1 LTVPV
6 VHSDALV
13 VGAGSAGSIVA
24 AMLSSDPA
32 YTVTVLESGPGL
44 EDPVVAAQTAD
55 ATSLPI
61 GSDSRLVRR
70 YRAEL
75 ISRADNAVTIVRGAT
90 FGGSGAVN
98 GGYFCRGLPADFTGY
113 PAGWAWPQL
122 LESYRAVETDLDFQG
137 PQHGDAGP
145 IPVRRVREM
154 CDGAKR
160 FNDAAQR
167 AGFDWIDD
175 LNDATL
181 TTRSGA
187 GAVPLNITADG
198 VRTGPGMAYLRP
210 ALSRDNLTVLTQ
222 TRAVRVAIEAERAI
236 AVQAIGELGPI
247 TLTADRIV
255 LCAGAIGSAHLLMLS
270 GVGEEAM
277 LRDAGVAVRAAL
289 PVGAH
294 CADHPEWLVPAEWP
308 GTPGRPVLETVLHH
322 ENLEIR
328 PYTSGFASMVGETE
342 ALDQPQI
349 GVALMTPRAR
359 GRISLVSADSQV
371 PPRIE
376 HRYDTEPED
385 LAALRRG
392 VDLVEQIVAVKGVGA
407 EPRWSTSQHL
417 CGSAPIGAE
426 GDQAAVLDEQCR
438 VRGID
443 GLWVIDGSAL
453 PRITSRGPHATI
465 AMLAHRA
472 ATLLC
477 GQDRGR

>member
-1 LTVPV
+1 MTVPV

-24 AMLSSDPA
+24 ATLSSDPSC
-32 YTVTVLESGPGL
+32 TVTVVESGPGL
-44 EDPVVAAQTAD
+44 GDPVVAAQTAD
-55 ATSLPI
+55 AMTLPI
-61 GSDSRLVRR
+61 GPASRLVHR

-98 GGYFCRGLPADFTGY
+98 GGYFCRGLPADFAGY

-122 LESYRAVETDLDFQG
+122 LESFRAVETDLDFHG
-137 PQHGDAGP
+137 PQHGDTGP
-145 IPVRRVREM
+145 IPVRRTREM
-154 CDGAKR
+154 CDSTKR
-160 FNDAAQR
+160 FNDSVQR
-167 AGFDWIDD
+167 SGFGWIDD

-187 GAVPLNITADG
+187 GAVPLNVTVEG

-210 ALSRDNLTVLTQ
+210 ALSRENLTVLTQ
-222 TRAVRVAIEAERAI
+222 TRAVRVTIEADRAI
-236 AVQAIGELGPI
+236 AVEAIGEQGPI

-270 GVGEEAM
+270 GVGGEVM
-277 LRDAGVAVRAAL
+277 LRDAGVAVKAAL

-294 CADHPEWLVPAEWP
+294 CADHPEWLVAAPWP
-308 GTPGRPVLETVLHH
+308 GTPGRPVLEAVLHH
-322 ENLEIR
+322 EDVEIR
-328 PYTSGFASMVGETE
+328 PYTAGFAAMVGEVDTP
-342 ALDQPQI
+342 DQPQI

-359 GRISLVSADSQV
+359 GRISLVSADPHV

-376 HRYDTEPED
+376 HRYDTEPAD
-385 LAALRRG
+385 MAALRRG
-392 VDLVEQIVAVKGVGA
+392 VDLVDQIVGVKDVGA

-417 CGSAPIGAE
+417 CGSAPIG
-426 GDQAAVLDEQCR
+426 GDGDRDAVLDAQCR
-438 VRGID
+438 VRGVD

-472 ATLLC
+472 AVLLC
-477 GQDRGR
+477 GQDRSR

>member
-1 LTVPV
+1 MAVPV

-32 YTVTVLESGPGL
+32 YKVTVLESGPGL
-44 EDPVVAAQTAD
+44 ADPVVAAQIAD
-55 ATSLPI
+55 AMTLPI
-61 GSDSRLVRR
+61 GPTSRLVRR

-75 ISRADNAVTIVRGAT
+75 ISGGDNAVTIVRGAT

-98 GGYFCRGLPADFTGY
+98 GGYFCRGLPADFAGY
-113 PAGWAWPQL
+113 PAGWAWPQV
-122 LESYRAVETDLDFQG
+122 LESFRAVETDLDFQG

-154 CDGAKR
+154 CDSAKR
-160 FNDAAQR
+160 FNDAVQR
-167 AGFDWIDD
+167 SGFGWIDD

-181 TTRSGA
+181 ATQSGA
-187 GAVPLNITADG
+187 GAVPLNVTADG
-198 VRTGPGMAYLRP
+198 VRTGPGMAFLRP
-210 ALSRDNLTVLTQ
+210 ALARDNLTVLTQ
-222 TRAVRVAIEAERAI
+222 TRAIRVAIEADRAV
-236 AVQAIGELGPI
+236 AVQAIGEQGPI

-255 LCAGAIGSAHLLMLS
+255 LCAGAIGSAQLLMLS

-294 CADHPEWLVPAEWP
+294 CADHPEWLVTAEWP

-328 PYTSGFASMVGETE
+328 PYTSGFASMVGET
-342 ALDQPQI
+342 ADFDQPQI

-359 GRISLVSADSQV
+359 GRISLVSADPQV

-376 HRYDTEPED
+376 YRYDSEPED

-392 VDLVEQIVAVKGVGA
+392 VELVEQIVAVKGVGA

-417 CGSAPIGAE
+417 CGSAPIGGG
-426 GDQAAVLDEQCR
+426 GDQAAVLDGQCR

-472 ATLLC
+472 VTLLC
-477 GQDRGR
+477 GQDRSR

>member
-1 LTVPV
+1 MTVPV

-24 AMLSSDPA
+24 AMLSSDPSCA
-32 YTVTVLESGPGL
+32 VTVIEAGPGL
-44 EDPVVAAQTAD
+44 EDPVLAAQTAD
-55 ATSLPI
+55 ALTLPI
-61 GSDSRLVRR
+61 GPASRLVRR

-75 ISRADNAVTIVRGAT
+75 ISRADNALTIVRGAT
-90 FGGSGAVN
+90 VGGSGAVN
-98 GGYFCRGLPADFTGY
+98 GGYFCRGLPGDFAGY

-122 LESYRAVETDLDFQG
+122 LESFRAVETDLDFRG

-145 IPVRRVREM
+145 IPVRRTHEM
-154 CDGAKR
+154 CDNTKR
-160 FNDAAQR
+160 FNDAVQR
-167 AGFDWIDD
+167 AGFGWIDD

-181 TTRSGA
+181 TTQAGV
-187 GAVPLNITADG
+187 GAVPLNVTEDG
-198 VRTGPGMAYLRP
+198 VRTGPGVAYLRP
-210 ALSRDNLTVLTQ
+210 ALSRDNLTVLAQ
-222 TRAVRVAIEAERAI
+222 TRAVRVAIEAGRAI
-236 AVQAIGELGPI
+236 AVEAIGEQGPMM
-247 TLTADRIV
+247 LAADRIV

-270 GVGEEAM
+270 GVGEETM

-294 CADHPEWLVPAEWP
+294 CADHPEWLVAADWP

-322 ENLEIR
+322 EDLEIR
-328 PYTSGFASMVGETE
+328 PYTAGFATMVGETD
-342 ALDQPQI
+342 APDQPQI

-359 GRISLVSADSQV
+359 GRISLISGDPQIA
-371 PPRIE
+371 PRIE

-385 LAALRRG
+385 LVALRRG
-392 VDLVEQIVAVKGVGA
+392 VDLVKQILALRGVGG

-417 CGSAPIGAE
+417 CGSAPIGAD
-426 GDQAAVLDEQCR
+426 GDQAAVLDAQCR

-472 ATLLC
+472 ATLLS
-477 GQDRGR
+477 GQGRSR

>member
-1 LTVPV
+1 MTVPV

-24 AMLSSDPA
+24 AMLSSDPS

-44 EDPVVAAQTAD
+44 QDPVLAAQAAD
-55 ATSLPI
+55 ALTLPI
-61 GSDSRLVRR
+61 GPASRLVHR

-75 ISRADNAVTIVRGAT
+75 ISGAGNALTIVRGAAV
-90 FGGSGAVN
+90 GGSGAVN
-98 GGYFCRGLPADFTGY
+98 GGYFCRGLPADFAGY
-113 PAGWAWPQL
+113 PAGWAWEQL
-122 LESYRAVETDLDFQG
+122 LESFRAVETDLDFQG

-145 IPVRRVREM
+145 IPVRRTREM
-154 CDGAKR
+154 CDNTKR
-160 FNDAAQR
+160 FNDAVQR

-181 TTRSGA
+181 TTKYGA

-198 VRTGPGMAYLRP
+198 VRAGPGIAYLRP

-222 TRAVRVAIEAERAI
+222 TRAVRIAIEAGRAI
-236 AVQAIGELGPI
+236 AVEAIGDQGPL

-270 GVGEEAM
+270 GVGEETM

-294 CADHPEWLVPAEWP
+294 CADHPEWLVAAEWP
-308 GTPGRPVLETVLHH
+308 GTPGRPVLETVLHY

-328 PYTSGFASMVGETE
+328 PYTAGFATMVGEAVTP
-342 ALDQPQI
+342 DQRQI

-359 GRISLVSADSQV
+359 GRISLISADPQV
-371 PPRIE
+371 APRIE

-385 LAALRRG
+385 LLALRRG
-392 VDLVEQIVAVKGVGA
+392 VDLVKQMLPLRDVGA

-417 CGSAPIGAE
+417 CGSAPIGAD
-426 GDQAAVLDEQCR
+426 GDQTAVLDAQCR

-472 ATLLC
+472 VTLLC
-477 GQDRGR
+477 GQDRSR